1 MPAFRILVLFA
12 ALLSTACASVQVHG
26 VVRDEQGDPV
36 PGAVATVRDTAT
48 GAVVATGASN
58 ANGCLDLFELVKGR
72 PESFTLRVEAPGYR
86 EAVFPFPRR
95 EEPTLLV
102 TLTPAAGTEESTVRP
117 IPWDE
122 REATYRLYCVSAV
135 PPGAGML
142 GVR

>member
-26 VVRDEQGDPV
+26 VVRDEQGQPV
-36 PGAVATVRDTAT
+36 PDAVATVRDAAT
-48 GAVVATGASN
+48 GAAVVAGVSN
-58 ANGCLDLFELVKGR
+58 ANGCLDLFEFLKGR
-72 PESFTLRVEAPGYR
+72 QESFTLRVEAPGYR
-86 EAVFPFPRR
+86 EVVFPFPRR

-102 TLTPAAGTEESTVRP
+102 TLTPAAGTAESTVRP

-122 REATYRLYCVSAV
+122 QAATYRLYCVPAG
-135 PPGAGML
+135 PPAAGMI